1 MAAESLTSIGG
12 PLTPRKDET
21 FTPFNSWKDVA
32 GWRVSTMQVTNV
44 TFPGAA
50 LRCAGHFRTHFYR
63 PGSSGPCGEGER
75 QPLWPGTGAACPC
88 TTRRATLTPNAGVQA
103 KLPWGGLQKRT
114 GRSASQDAVSRQAEG
129 KPGSGAARAPHG
141 PNHTAIVTA
150 QPERGRVLSRVIRAG
165 IPAALGLR
173 SGTAGNGSRSSGSR

>member
-1 MAAESLTSIGG
+1 MVAVESLTSIGG

-32 GWRVSTMQVTNV
+32 GWRVSTMQVSNV

-50 LRCAGHFRTHFYR
+50 LRCAGHFRTHLYR

-103 KLPWGGLQKRT
+103 KLPWRGLRKRT

-129 KPGSGAARAPHG
+129 KPGSGAAPRPPRLAPRAKSHR
-141 PNHTAIVTA
+141 H
-150 QPERGRVLSRVIRAG
+150 RHS
-165 IPAALGLR
+165 AARTRPR
-173 SGTAGNGSRSSGSR
+173 SVARYPSWDPRRPRPQKRNGG